1 MTVKCKIQILKET
14 QTETVIFNFFFV
26 IQDSP
31 DELHQ
36 AIFDRLDL
44 FDGKGTKEMLEDLY
58 EAPAGTFGII
68 TESGTADHILGKQW
82 AYALRK
88 GFFIFCSEY
97 SISSNC

>member
-1 MTVKCKIQILKET
+1 M
-14 QTETVIFNFFFV
+14 

-68 TESGTADHILGKQW
+68 TESGTADHILGIN
-82 AYALRK
+82 R
-88 GFFIFCSEY
+88 FPFCS
-97 SISSNC
+97 NFFKF

>member
-1 MTVKCKIQILKET
+1 M
-14 QTETVIFNFFFV
+14 

-58 EAPAGTFGII
+58 KAPAGTFGII
-68 TESGTADHILGKQW
+68 TESGTADHILGINRF
-82 AYALRK
+82 L
-88 GFFIFCSEY
+88 FCS
-97 SISSNC
+97 IFFK